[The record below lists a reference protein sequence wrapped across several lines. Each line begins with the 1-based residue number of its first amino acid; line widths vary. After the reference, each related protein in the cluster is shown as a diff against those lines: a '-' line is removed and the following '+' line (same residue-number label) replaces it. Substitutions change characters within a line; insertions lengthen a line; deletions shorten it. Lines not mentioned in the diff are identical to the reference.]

1 LERGRREMEPKR
13 RKPNRTVKDKWNE
26 ELIKKARNAVEGYE
40 EYLMDRLNYLEL
52 ASIMKELQTF
62 LDKKKDTKK

>member
-1 LERGRREMEPKR
+1 MEPKR

-26 ELIKKARNAVEGYE
+26 ELIKKARNAVEAYE